1 MKLSDLLKE
10 FFYTYLQEQRGVSLH
25 TVRSYRDTFKLLL
38 LFLRSKHGPDHVPRV
53 EDVSI
58 KTIESFLKYLEDPAR
73 GRGNSAHT
81 RNQRLAA
88 LQSFFGWVSSRYPV
102 YERSASKVTR
112 FPSKRTTSKVM
123 PFLNREELQ
132 ALLKQ
137 PRTHTSDGIRNL
149 AILIFLYNTGARAS
163 EVAEARMSWF
173 NFPNRTV
180 KILGKRRKERIT
192 PLWPTTIRLLK
203 LYAEHHRRQ
212 PRAGYDD
219 YFFINQRGRAFNRFG
234 IRSLV
239 KGHLQTAAKVCPSL
253 VSKTLS
259 THSLR
264 HTTAVHLLESR
275 VDPHVIKSW
284 LGHASVKS
292 TDPYIDMDLTHK
304 RQILDKFSPPPY
316 VNGLDQPQQPGIDTD
331 PLDWLGDL

>member
-1 MKLSDLLKE
+1 MKLADLLKE
-10 FFYTYLQEQRGVSLH
+10 FFCTYLQEQRGVSLH
-25 TVRSYRDTFKLLL
+25 TIRSYRDSFKLLL
-38 LFLRSKHGPDHVPRV
+38 LFLRSKHGPDHVPLV
-53 EDVSI
+53 EDLTI

-81 RNQRLAA
+81 RNHRLAA
-88 LQSFFGWVSSRYPV
+88 LQCFFAWLSPRYPV
-102 YERSASKVTR
+102 YERLASKITR
-112 FPSKRTTSKVM
+112 FPAKRTTSKVM

-149 AILIFLYNTGARAS
+149 AILVFLYNTGARAS
-163 EVAEARMSWF
+163 EVAEARLSWF

-180 KILGKRRKERIT
+180 KILGKGRKERVT
-192 PLWPTTIRLLK
+192 PLWPSTVRLLK

-219 YFFINQRGRAFNRFG
+219 YFFINQRSRAYNRFG
-234 IRSLV
+234 IRLV
-239 KGHLQTAAKVCPSL
+239 VKRHLRTAAKACPSL
-253 VSKTLS
+253 ASKALS

-264 HTTAVHLLESR
+264 HTCAVHLLESR

-292 TDPYIDMDLTHK
+292 TDPYLDMDLTHK
-304 RQILDKFSPPPY
+304 RQILEQFSPPPY
-316 VNGLDQPQQPGIDTD
+316 VNGFDQPQGPTDGTD
-331 PLDWLGDL
+331 PLDWLSDL